1 MKIDVKEAG
10 GVSVVAVQGTIDGNT
25 ALQAQEVILP
35 LVQGGCKLLLDMSA
49 VEFMSSA
56 GLRMMLLLYRRV
68 SGAGGR
74 IVLSGVSD
82 EIRDTMELT
91 GFLDFF
97 TTTDSRESGL
107 TALAG

>member
-1 MKIDVKEAG
+1 MKIDVKASR

-25 ALQAQEVILP
+25 APQAQEAILP
-35 LVQGGCKLLLDMSA
+35 LIQGDCKLLLDMSS
-49 VEFMSSA
+49 VDFMSSA

-68 SGAGGR
+68 SGVGGR

-82 EIRDTMELT
+82 EIKDTMELT

-97 TTTDSRESGL
+97 TTADTRESGL
-107 TALAG
+107 SVLAG